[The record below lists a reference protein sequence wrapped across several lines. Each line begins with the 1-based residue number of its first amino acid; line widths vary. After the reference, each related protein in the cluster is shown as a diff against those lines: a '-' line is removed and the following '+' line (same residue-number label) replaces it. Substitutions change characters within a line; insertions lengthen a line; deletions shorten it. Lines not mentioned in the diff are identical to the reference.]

1 MATMAVRGYTRKSSE
16 KGRGRPPY
24 FPDHRLRHS
33 RVLVFDTETTTD
45 WYQNFKIGYFQ
56 IYQDGIFQHH
66 GLIHTE
72 TALDEREVKTLR
84 RYAQRNTIPLYRL
97 DEFIDEV
104 FYPEVFDL
112 KTLCVGFNLP
122 FDLSRIARR
131 AAPSR
136 GRNRGGFTLALSE
149 DQSQPPIIVKQLGSA
164 YSIKCSSTRK
174 NMGKD
179 YFTGYFLDAQTL
191 AEVLLQS
198 KRVSLQRAGEMLN
211 ITHAKYSG
219 VTHGRVTEKY
229 IEYNIRD
236 VEATYEV
243 YHRLVKELDL
253 FQIDIPLTKVFSSAS
268 IGKYALQQMGVT
280 PFRQQ
285 NPDFSDTTLGAVMS
299 AYYGGRTE
307 CRIRK
312 QPTKVTVLDFTS
324 MYPTITLILDLWPYL
339 IADKVVTEDAT
350 ATTREFLT
358 SLALGD
364 LQNPHL
370 WKTFV
375 VLVKVRPDE
384 DVLPVR
390 MDYKGDNSPFV
401 VGLNRL
407 SSSKGMW
414 YALPDVIASVL
425 LTGKVPQILEA
436 IRFVPVGQQ
445 ASLQKTQIHGV
456 DIDPRRDNLFQVLVE
471 KRQEIKQRLK
481 ALPGDDPERLHLSSQ
496 AQAIKI
502 LVNAMSYGIFIE
514 LNPEDTKSLIEVFG
528 LDMFSTEE
536 NRHEREGKY
545 FHPLLSVMITAG
557 SRLFLAM
564 AEAKV
569 LELGGRH
576 AYMDTDSIFVPP
588 HLAQPI
594 VDFFQPLNPYNLDIS
609 LLKPEKENMWFY
621 GISSKRY
628 ALYYLDGEEIRF
640 MDGERSYKL
649 HGLGHLTNPFPN
661 NVSDWQAEV
670 WLDILRLHY
679 GFVSVTEIEEK
690 YAHLY
695 AVARLSV
702 STAHV
707 WKRFEGFNKE
717 KSWNEQIKPFNFYL
731 VGFKMQTENGAPVK
745 PISPLSKDPQTI
757 VHREFID
764 YQTGEVKRGSHYFK
778 PLSQTILEYASHPE
792 YKFAGNVGLLE
803 RRHLVVDDIV
813 HIGKE
818 ANNIDDQALDIRKAQ
833 MFRDKNTECQ
843 KILAIR
849 QCDAEKVGVDRKT
862 FQRIKARIQKNGTI
876 NIKTR
881 AVRRL
886 LTMC

>member
-1 MATMAVRGYTRKSSE
+1 MATMAVRGYTRKSNE
-16 KGRGRPPY
+16 KKKALPSFY
-24 FPDHRLRHS
+24 PDHPLRHS

-45 WYQNFKIGYFQ
+45 WYQNLKIGYFQ

-66 GLIHTE
+66 GLIYDGTN
-72 TALDEREVKTLR
+72 LDDRELKTLH
-84 RYAQRNTIPLYRL
+84 RYSQHNGILLYRL
-97 DEFIDEV
+97 DEFINEV
-104 FYPEVFDL
+104 FYPEVFGRR
-112 KTLCVGFNLP
+112 TLCVGFNLP
-122 FDLSRIARR
+122 FDLSRIAFR

-136 GRNRGGFTLALSE
+136 GRNKGGLTLTLSE
-149 DQSQPPIIVKQLGSA
+149 DRIQPPIIIKQLGSA
-164 YSIKCSSTRK
+164 YSIKFSSTKK
-174 NMGKD
+174 NMKKD
-179 YFTGYFLDAQTL
+179 YFAGYFLDAQTL
-191 AEVLLQS
+191 AEVVLQS
-198 KRVSLQRAGEMLN
+198 KRVSLQRAGELLN

-219 VTHGRVTEKY
+219 VTHGRVTKKY

-243 YHRLVKELDL
+243 YRRLVEELDL
-253 FQIDIPLTKVFSSAS
+253 FQINIPLTKVFSSAS
-268 IGKYALQQMGVT
+268 IGKYALRQMGVT

-285 NPDFSDTTLGAVMS
+285 CPDFFDTTLGAIMS

-324 MYPTITLILDLWPYL
+324 MYPTITMILDLWPYL
-339 IADKVVTEDAT
+339 IAEKIVTEDAT
-350 ATTREFLT
+350 SETQLFLS
-358 SLALGD
+358 SLSLGD
-364 LQNPHL
+364 LQNPDI
-370 WKTFV
+370 WRNFV
-375 VLVKVRPDE
+375 TLVKVRPD
-384 DVLPVR
+384 DDILPVR

-401 VGLNRL
+401 VGLNYL
-407 SSSKGMW
+407 SSSKAMW

-436 IRFVPVGQQ
+436 VRFVPVGQQ
-445 ASLQKTQIHGV
+445 SSLCKTQIHGV
-456 DIDPRRDNLFQVLVE
+456 DIDPCIDNLFQVLVE

-481 ALPGDDPERLHLSSQ
+481 TLSRDNPERLHLSSQ

-514 LNPEDTKSLIEVFG
+514 LNPEDKKSPVEVFG
-528 LDMFSTEE
+528 LDSFSTEE
-536 NRHEREGKY
+536 NRHEKEGKY
-545 FHPLLSVMITAG
+545 FHPLMSVMITAG

-564 AEAKV
+564 AEARV
-569 LELGGRH
+569 LELGGQH

-594 VDFFQPLNPYNLDIS
+594 VDFFQPLNPYSLEIP

-661 NVSDWQAEV
+661 NVTDWQAEV

-679 GFVSVTEIEEK
+679 GFVLITEIEEK
-690 YAHLY
+690 YSHMY

-707 WKRFEGFNKE
+707 WKRFERFNKG

-731 VGFKMQTENGAPVK
+731 VGFKMLNENGVPVK
-745 PISPLSKDPQTI
+745 PISSFSKDSQSI

-764 YQTGEVKRGSHYFK
+764 YQTGEMKRGSHYFK
-778 PLSQTILEYASHPE
+778 TLSQTILDYAGHPE
-792 YKFAGNVGLLE
+792 YKFDGEIGLLA
-803 RRHLVVDDIV
+803 RRHLVVDDVV

-833 MFRDKNTECQ
+833 MFRDKTVIMEWILVLSQ
-843 KILAIR
+843 KT
-849 QCDAEKVGVDRKT
+849 AEEYGVDRKT
-862 FQRIKARIQKNGTI
+862 FQRIKQRIRETGDI
-876 NIKTR
+876 NLKTP
-881 AVRRL
+881 AVKRL
-886 LTMC
+886 INH